1 MPLFFDDYSKAKKG
15 LFLDYERI
23 PLAEECRV
31 LPWYK
36 KDGDKNL
43 RIDYALDSSSVVYDV
58 GGYHGD
64 WAEDIHKK
72 YGATIEV
79 FEPVERFV
87 KLLQKKFTGNDK
99 IHIYPYGLSDKNE
112 TATISLEEASSS
124 LFKTKGS
131 SEKIKLV
138 AAHTIIGPNDKID
151 LMKMNIEAGEYA
163 LLEDLIK
170 HDLVKNITDIQI
182 QFHVFIDNADSRR
195 KKLQSEL
202 SKTHELT
209 YSYRYIWEN
218 WRRK

>member
-1 MPLFFDDYSKAKKG
+1 MSLFFDDYSQAKKG
-15 LFLDYERI
+15 IVLDYGRI

-43 RIDYALDSSSVVYDV
+43 RIDYKLGPSSVVYDV

-72 YGATIEV
+72 YGSTVEV

-87 KLLQKKFTGNDK
+87 KLLEKKFTGNKK
-99 IHIYPYGLSDKNE
+99 IHIYPFGLSDKNE
-112 TATISLEEASSS
+112 VATISLEEASSS
-124 LFKTKGS
+124 LFKTKDA

-138 AAHTIIGPNDKID
+138 AAHTVIKPNEKID

-163 LLEDLIK
+163 LLEDLLK
-170 HDLVKNITDIQI
+170 HDLVKNITNIQI
-182 QFHVFIDNADSRR
+182 QFHVFIDNADARR
-195 KKLQSEL
+195 KKLHSEL

-209 YSYRYIWEN
+209 YCYPYIWEN